1 MASTSS
7 AARRGWTAFFLL
19 SIIAASLTHQGE
31 AKRSHSPLS
40 SEVSGSSGDS
50 LPSDSD
56 LMTVKSDDAA
66 ASMKW
71 YHAPIIVGGT
81 GGSGTRGV
89 EEVLESIGVY
99 MVRKY
104 ISD

>member
-19 SIIAASLTHQGE
+19 SIIATTLTHQVA
-31 AKRSHSPLS
+31 AKRSHHPP

-56 LMTVKSDDAA
+56 FMTVKSDDAA